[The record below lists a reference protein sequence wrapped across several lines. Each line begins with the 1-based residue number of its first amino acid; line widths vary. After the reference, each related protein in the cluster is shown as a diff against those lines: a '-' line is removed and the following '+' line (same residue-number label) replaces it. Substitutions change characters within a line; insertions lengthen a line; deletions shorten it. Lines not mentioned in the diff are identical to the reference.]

1 MHSLNICVMCVLY
14 MSCVA
19 DTLSKTAIPETSTV
33 KPSLH
38 TSGERPQI
46 VTLKSHNTISDGAET
61 HRTVLT
67 QGTSDQTDEINQLI
81 DTIVDSGSLP
91 YFKIAYL
98 CLTPQQERTEMF
110 KRILAD
116 IHKTQGT

>member
-1 MHSLNICVMCVLY
+1 MYIL
-14 MSCVA
+14 SCVESSS
-19 DTLSKTAIPETSTV
+19 DTLKTTALPETSTV

-46 VTLKSHNTISDGAET
+46 MTLNSHNTVSDGAET

-67 QGTSDQTDEINQLI
+67 QGTSDQTGEINQLI
-81 DTIVDSGSLP
+81 DYIVDSGSFP
-91 YFKIAYL
+91 YSKIAFL

-116 IHKTQGT
+116 IHKTRGT